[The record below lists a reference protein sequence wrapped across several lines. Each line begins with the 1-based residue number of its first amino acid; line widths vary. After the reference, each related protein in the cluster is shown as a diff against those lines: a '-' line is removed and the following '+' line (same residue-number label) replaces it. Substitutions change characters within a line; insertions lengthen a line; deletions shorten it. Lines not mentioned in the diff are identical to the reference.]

1 MRDTASEAAPAI
13 VWPGDHE
20 PVAGSSMPMRTTS
33 LSLSGS
39 PPEAQSTCAYHD
51 RWQGA
56 IRSASNMASKGA
68 LEALESYQGKQDDS
82 PRPTKGAAS
91 IIHWK
96 GTKMKGLGKHEGQ
109 IELEDG
115 FFTITNNLLTG
126 GHFIANMNSIEVTD
140 IPAHEPVPRGRFN
153 DHMKSEDFFDTATY
167 PVSKF
172 EITGIQYKTTNSLII
187 SGNLTLKDIT
197 RNISFAANYKEKTFE
212 TGFTIDRFQWN
223 IGYEGSWVD
232 KTLVDKDIVLEIQ
245 LFTE

>member
-1 MRDTASEAAPAI
+1 MNNVSFLLLLLL
-13 VWPGDHE
+13 VL
-20 PVAGSSMPMRTTS
+20 SSCNRKRTTEFQQAAITKS
-33 LSLSGS
+33 S
-39 PPEAQSTCAYHD
+39 PTDVQINSDTLRLD
-51 RWQGA
+51 MSR
-56 IRSASNMASKGA
+56 
-68 LEALESYQGKQDDS
+68 
-82 PRPTKGAAS
+82 S

>member
-1 MRDTASEAAPAI
+1 MNNVSFLLLLLL
-13 VWPGDHE
+13 VL
-20 PVAGSSMPMRTTS
+20 SSCNGNRTTEFQQAAMTKS
-33 LSLSGS
+33 S
-39 PPEAQSTCAYHD
+39 PKDVHINSDTLRLD
-51 RWQGA
+51 MSR
-56 IRSASNMASKGA
+56 
-68 LEALESYQGKQDDS
+68 
-82 PRPTKGAAS
+82 S

-115 FFTITNNLLTG
+115 FFTITNSLLTG

-140 IPAHEPVPRGRFN
+140 IPAHEPVPRRRFN

>member
-1 MRDTASEAAPAI
+1 MNNVSFLLLLLL
-13 VWPGDHE
+13 VL
-20 PVAGSSMPMRTTS
+20 SSCNRNRTTEFQQAAMTKS
-33 LSLSGS
+33 S
-39 PPEAQSTCAYHD
+39 PTDVQINSDTLRLD
-51 RWQGA
+51 MSR
-56 IRSASNMASKGA
+56 
-68 LEALESYQGKQDDS
+68 
-82 PRPTKGAAS
+82 S

-115 FFTITNNLLTG
+115 FFTITNSLLTG

-140 IPAHEPVPRGRFN
+140 IPAHEPVPRRRFN

>member
-1 MRDTASEAAPAI
+1 MNNVSFLLLLLL
-13 VWPGDHE
+13 VL
-20 PVAGSSMPMRTTS
+20 SSCNRKRTTEFQQAAITKS
-33 LSLSGS
+33 S
-39 PPEAQSTCAYHD
+39 PTDVQINSDTLRLD
-51 RWQGA
+51 TSR
-56 IRSASNMASKGA
+56 
-68 LEALESYQGKQDDS
+68 
-82 PRPTKGAAS
+82 S

-115 FFTITNNLLTG
+115 FFTITNSQLTG
-126 GHFIANMNSIEVTD
+126 GRFIANMNSIEVTD
-140 IPAHEPVPRGRFN
+140 IPAHEPVPRRRFN
-153 DHMKSEDFFDTATY
+153 NHMKSEDFFDTATY

-197 RNISFAANYKEKTFE
+197 RNISFSANYKERTFE

-232 KTLVDKDIVLEIQ
+232 KTLVDKDIILEIQ

>member
-1 MRDTASEAAPAI
+1 MNNVSFLLLLLL
-13 VWPGDHE
+13 VL
-20 PVAGSSMPMRTTS
+20 SSCNRKRTTEFQQAAITKS
-33 LSLSGS
+33 S
-39 PPEAQSTCAYHD
+39 PTDVHINSDTLRLD
-51 RWQGA
+51 MSR
-56 IRSASNMASKGA
+56 
-68 LEALESYQGKQDDS
+68 
-82 PRPTKGAAS
+82 S

>member
-1 MRDTASEAAPAI
+1 MNNVSFLLLLLL
-13 VWPGDHE
+13 VL
-20 PVAGSSMPMRTTS
+20 SSCNGNRTTEFQQAAMTKS
-33 LSLSGS
+33 S
-39 PPEAQSTCAYHD
+39 PTDVHINSDTLRLD
-51 RWQGA
+51 MSR
-56 IRSASNMASKGA
+56 
-68 LEALESYQGKQDDS
+68 
-82 PRPTKGAAS
+82 S
-91 IIHWK
+91 IIRWK

-115 FFTITNNLLTG
+115 FFTITNSLLTG

-140 IPAHEPVPRGRFN
+140 IPTHEPVPRRRFN
-153 DHMKSEDFFDTATY
+153 DHMKSADFFDTATY

-172 EITGIQYKTTNSLII
+172 EITSIQYKTNDSLFI

-197 RNISFAANYKEKTFE
+197 RNISFAANYKEKTFK

-232 KTLVDKDIVLEIQ
+232 KTLVDKDIILEIQ